1 MQENSSLSKQVFFSF
16 WCWKWERTVKE
27 KHPASTLPDWR
38 FTILSQPGLAG
49 SWGKDTVRWEHFG
62 DVLNI
67 SRCAYGAQLVLE
79 TYCKEM
85 ITRLFLRQLEK
96 VLIFRH
102 TFSSLTVTNTN
113 SNMMKVNEISDHSKT
128 SQKIGV
134 DHLLL
139 LNPISHFVTDLGFR
153 KVIIWMILS
162 LQFFYAVWNWKTLH
176 RRSKLWRKASQM
188 IRSLEG
194 F

>member
-1 MQENSSLSKQVFFSF
+1 MFLIVSENEKRIATNQRYFFKKLSMQENSSLSKQVFFSF

-102 TFSSLTVTNTN
+102 TF
-113 SNMMKVNEISDHSKT
+113 
-128 SQKIGV
+128 
-134 DHLLL
+134 
-139 LNPISHFVTDLGFR
+139 
-153 KVIIWMILS
+153 LS
-162 LQFFYAVWNWKTLH
+162 LKGGGVPLDLQDTAWESAHFSWLTGPRGGPKF
-176 RRSKLWRKASQM
+176 
-188 IRSLEG
+188 
-194 F
+194 